1 MAAWFWYFVIY
12 SFLGFLL
19 EVAFARVTRQPKQD
33 RKCFYLL
40 PLCPVYGLG
49 ALAILALPNFV
60 KENPL
65 LLILAGGAA
74 ATAVEYLVGL
84 WDEKVL
90 GVRFW
95 NYTGVPGN
103 VGGKVCLPFAVAWGA
118 LALGLVRL
126 VHPWIALWVA
136 AIPLWL
142 APAAAV
148 LVAGD
153 WAHSALLLRRAG
165 TTDVLKWYS

>member
-19 EVAFARVTRQPKQD
+19 EVVFARLTRQRKRD

-49 ALAILALPNFV
+49 ALAILALPGWIQ
-60 KENPL
+60 ENAL
-65 LLILAGGAA
+65 LLTAAGVLT
-74 ATAVEYLVGL
+74 ATAVEYLVGV
-84 WDEKVL
+84 WDETVL

-95 NYTGVPGN
+95 NYEGLPGS
-103 VGGKVCLPFAVAWGA
+103 VGGKVCLIWGV
-118 LALGLVRL
+118 LALVLVRL
-126 VHPWIALWVA
+126 VHPPVA
-136 AIPLWL
+136 AAAAALPVWL

-153 WAHSALLLRRAG
+153 GLYSALLLRRTG
-165 TTDVLKWYS
+165 TTDALKWYS